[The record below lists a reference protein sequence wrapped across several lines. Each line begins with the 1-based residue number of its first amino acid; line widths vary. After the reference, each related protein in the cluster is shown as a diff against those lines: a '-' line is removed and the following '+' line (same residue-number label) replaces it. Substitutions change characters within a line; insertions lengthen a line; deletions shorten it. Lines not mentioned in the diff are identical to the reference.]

1 MDMPLIQKF
10 RYFSCHILGI
20 LSARAVLIK
29 FTFRLPLRKSDESY
43 VNVSIFTAHA
53 PNQPNANLRP
63 FPGSCD
69 VYVDDSD
76 YRPTCR
82 PLDGRRRASLSRYSC
97 ALNCG

>member
-43 VNVSIFTAHA
+43 MSMSRFSPRMRQISRMQICVRSQVRAMFMWMTVTIGLHV
-53 PNQPNANLRP
+53 
-63 FPGSCD
+63 G
-69 VYVDDSD
+69 
-76 YRPTCR
+76 
-82 PLDGRRRASLSRYSC
+82 PLTVAGERR
-97 ALNCG
+97 